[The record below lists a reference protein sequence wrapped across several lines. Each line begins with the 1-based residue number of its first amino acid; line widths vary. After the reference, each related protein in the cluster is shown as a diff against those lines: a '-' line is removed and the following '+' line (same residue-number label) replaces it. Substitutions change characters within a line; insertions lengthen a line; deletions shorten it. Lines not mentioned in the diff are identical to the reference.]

1 MTDGAARTPAML
13 DTLGVALMPADFP
26 ERLDALKQL
35 SGLSWERMAASLG
48 VDSRQLHRWRRGTNP
63 SGEAMLSLVR
73 LATRVP
79 GGLAELLGEDV
90 PAQHGRSNG

>member
-1 MTDGAARTPAML
+1 MTSSASSGPPAY
-13 DTLGVALMPADFP
+13 GVALLPPDFP
-26 ERLDALKQL
+26 QRLDALKQL
-35 SGLSWERMAASLG
+35 SGLSWERMAAAIG
-48 VDSRQLHRWRRGTNP
+48 VDARQLHRWRNGTYP

-90 PAQHGRSNG
+90 LVQHQRRSG